1 MKTGCAFVVFAI
13 AAFAV
18 KLLGFGSSD
27 AQETEEP
34 RKIFVGQSLDE
45 AVDVLE
51 RSGIAHGQ
59 GGFAFAMVD
68 PDQTN
73 IWAGLDI
80 NHCTAAIFYSKS
92 KSKITG
98 IQLFY
103 FPGRKLRRK
112 TNESMVQATEVVLHQ
127 DRSYSVHFSTP
138 LTEEQLLQQ
147 EKLQA
152 VRASVPAKMP
162 PLPPSK
168 FTPKSKLS
176 P

>member
-27 AQETEEP
+27 AQKAEEP
-34 RKIFVGQSLDE
+34 RRIFVGQSLDE
-45 AVDVLE
+45 AVDVLK
-51 RSGIAHGQ
+51 RSEIAHGQ

-80 NHCTAAIFYSKS
+80 NHCTAAIFYSKT

-98 IQLFY
+98 IQLCY
-103 FPGRKLRRK
+103 FPARKLRSK
-112 TNESMVQATEVVLHQ
+112 LAESMVQATEINLHR
-127 DRSYSVHFSTP
+127 DRSYSVRFSAP
-138 LTEEQLLQQ
+138 ITEEQLLQQ

-152 VRASVPAKMP
+152 ARAS
-162 PLPPSK
+162 LPPQLPALPPTK
-168 FTPKSKLS
+168 LTPKSKLT